1 MTGIYLI
8 TCLRSTKV
16 YVGQSVNIEKRWL
29 RHKEMLNANI
39 HSNKHLQSAWNKYG
53 ENSFVFSILEE
64 CSVDKLTERE
74 QYWIDFYGGINST
87 HNYNY
92 QSASRNEISDETRLR
107 MSVSHKLLCAS
118 PERRKQMSENTKRLR
133 QDADWVARNSQAIRD
148 SWTPERRQQMSIAK
162 KGTKWTEKQREN
174 RKKFDDSRRGVS
186 RDQSVKNKISNTL
199 KGHTVSEETRQKL
212 REAGKRQVHLPVTE
226 EQRKHISEGAKRGWE
241 TRRRNMQKKKSEE
254 EITT

>member
-1 MTGIYLI
+1 MGVIYMIGIYII
-8 TCLRSTKV
+8 TSLRNQKV
-16 YVGQSVNIEKRWL
+16 YIGQSKHIENRWEEHRTAL
-29 RHKEMLNANI
+29 QKNVHP
-39 HSNKHLQSAWNKYG
+39 NKHLQRAWNKYG
-53 ENSFVFSILEE
+53 EKNFIFSVLEE
-64 CSVDKLTERE
+64 CPENILDVRE
-74 QYWIDFYGGINST
+74 QYWIDYYGGINSQNT
-87 HNYNY
+87 YNFREGG
-92 QSASRNEISDETRLR
+92 SHGTFSDETL
-107 MSVSHKLLCAS
+107 KI
-118 PERRKQMSENTKRLR
+118 MSENTKRLR

-186 RDQSVKNKISNTL
+186 RDISVKNKISNTL

-212 REAGKRQVHLPVTE
+212 REAGKRQIHPPVTE

-254 EITT
+254 EVNI